1 MTRFYA
7 GVILVS
13 GVVHVVLEFNSR
25 KTKGALVTETDPK
38 VHGVFA
44 VREHAEAKR
53 KALLMKHH
61 VKGYVAVLKQRILG

>member
-1 MTRFYA
+1 MIKFRG
-7 GVILVS
+7 GVILMT

-25 KTKGALVTETDPK
+25 KTKGATVTETDPK

-53 KALLMKHH
+53 KALLMKHY